1 MLDLLGNPTA
11 LVSILVG
18 LVIAATIHEFA
29 HAYVAD
35 RLGDPTPRAQGRLT
49 LNPLAHLDPLGSLM
63 ILLFGFGYAKPV
75 QINPAN
81 FADWRRGSLVVAAA
95 GPLANVTLALLL
107 GVPYKVGVLEVGG
120 SEPLNTLMLT
130 TIHINAVL
138 AIFNLIPVPPLDG
151 SKILVGVLPPAQAI
165 AYARLQPYG
174 VVILLLL
181 ILTQTSRFLL
191 DAPINWLIQQAI
203 GRVI

>member
-1 MLDLLGNPTA
+1 
-11 LVSILVG
+11 
-18 LVIAATIHEFA
+18 
-29 HAYVAD
+29 
-35 RLGDPTPRAQGRLT
+35 
-49 LNPLAHLDPLGSLM
+49 
-63 ILLFGFGYAKPV
+63 
-75 QINPAN
+75 
-81 FADWRRGSLVVAAA
+81 
-95 GPLANVTLALLL
+95 
-107 GVPYKVGVLEVGG
+107 
-120 SEPLNTLMLT
+120 MLT